1 MRYRWKTLLVN
12 LSLLLISLA
21 FSLILC
27 EAILRVVAQDDSPL
41 SMDIY
46 ELDPYGQVSLKPNI
60 TRRHFTREWNV
71 TVAINS
77 EGLRDRPSPVPDT
90 RGSILALGDS
100 FAFGWGVELP
110 ETYLYIAEEQL
121 RSQAIRVIKAG
132 IPGTGTTDQLD
143 WLRQYGGTYAPRL
156 VIVSLFV
163 GNDFTDVQMGG
174 FKKQFTIK
182 DGLMVRRSLD
192 GIDRG
197 SPAHEAIEKLKR
209 TSLLAQRLAQ
219 VLWYLQNTFVAP
231 KNRSNPG
238 LNAVDRWLW
247 EFAKVHL
254 RQPPPETVEAFARTR
269 TALDDIHQWSRQQNA
284 KMLLLVLPRS
294 IQIYDWELAKWKEAY
309 QLNDDALDLDRP
321 QRFLADWAAEKQE
334 AILDLLPEFRAYQ
347 KSHPADRLYFYPDG
361 HMNPIGHRLTG
372 ALIAKRL
379 KEFGFEW

>member
-1 MRYRWKTLLVN
+1 MRYRWKRLLVN
-12 LSLLLISLA
+12 LSLLLGSLA
-21 FSLILC
+21 LSLILC
-27 EAILRVVAQDDSPL
+27 EAILRVVAQDHSPL

-46 ELDPYGQVSLKPNI
+46 QLDSDGQVLLKPNI

-90 RGSILALGDS
+90 HGRILALGDS

-121 RSQAIRVIKAG
+121 RAEAIRVVKAG
-132 IPGTGTTDQLD
+132 IPGTGTTDQLH

-192 GIDRG
+192 GTERG
-197 SPAHEAIEKLKR
+197 SSAHEVIEKLKR

-219 VLWYLQNTFVAP
+219 ALWYLQDSFVASQ
-231 KNRSNPG
+231 NRSNPG

-247 EFAKVHL
+247 EYAKVHL
-254 RQPPPETVEAFARTR
+254 RQSPPETVEAFVRTR
-269 TALDDIHQWSRQQNA
+269 TALDDIHEWCRQHNA

-294 IQIYDWELAKWKEAY
+294 MQIYDWELAKWKEAY
-309 QLNDDALDLDRP
+309 RLNDEALDLDRP
-321 QRFLADWAAEKQE
+321 QRFLADWAAEKHV

-347 KSHPADRLYFYPDG
+347 KSHSTERLYFYPDG
-361 HMNPIGHRLTG
+361 HMNTLGNQLTG
-372 ALIAKRL
+372 VLLAKRL

>member
-1 MRYRWKTLLVN
+1 MTYRWKSLLVN
-12 LSLLLISLA
+12 LSLLLGSLA
-21 FSLILC
+21 LSLILC
-27 EAILRVVAQDDSPL
+27 EAILRLVAQDDSPL

-46 ELDPYGQVSLKPNI
+46 QLDPYDQVSLKPNV

-77 EGLRDRPSPVPDT
+77 EGLRDRTSPVPDT
-90 RGSILALGDS
+90 RGRILALGDS

-110 ETYLYIAEEQL
+110 ETYLYLAEEQL
-121 RSQAIRVIKAG
+121 RSEAIRVIKAG
-132 IPGTGTTDQLD
+132 IPGTGTTDQLH

-174 FKKQFTIK
+174 VKKQFTIK
-182 DGLMVRRSLD
+182 DGLMVRRALD
-192 GIDRG
+192 GTER
-197 SPAHEAIEKLKR
+197 SSSAREAIEKLKR

-231 KNRSNPG
+231 QNRSNPG

-269 TALDDIHQWSRQQNA
+269 TALDDIHQWCRQNNA
-284 KMLLLVLPRS
+284 EMLLLVQPRS
-294 IQIYDWELAKWKEAY
+294 MQIYDWELAKWKEAY
-309 QLNDDALDLDRP
+309 RLNDEALDLDRP
-321 QRFLADWAAEKQE
+321 QRFLADWAAEKHV
-334 AILDLLPEFRAYQ
+334 AILDLLPDFRAYQ
-347 KSHPADRLYFYPDG
+347 KSPSAKRLYFYPDT
-361 HMNPIGHRLTG
+361 HMNRIGNQLTG
-372 ALIAKRL
+372 ALLVKRL
-379 KEFGFEW
+379 KEFGFQ

>member
-1 MRYRWKTLLVN
+1 MRYRWKSLLVN
-12 LSLLLISLA
+12 FSLLLGSLA
-21 FSLILC
+21 LSLIFC
-27 EAILRVVAQDDSPL
+27 EAILRLVAQSDSPL

-46 ELDPYGQVSLKPNI
+46 RLDPYDQVSLKPNV
-60 TRRHFTREWNV
+60 TRRHLTREWNV

-90 RGSILALGDS
+90 RGRILALGDS

-110 ETYLYIAEEQL
+110 ETYLYLAEEQL
-121 RSQAIRVIKAG
+121 RSEAIRLIKAG
-132 IPGTGTTDQLD
+132 IPGTGTTDQLH
-143 WLRQYGGTYAPRL
+143 WLRQNGGTYAPRL
-156 VIVSLFV
+156 VIVSFFV

-192 GIDRG
+192 GTER
-197 SPAHEAIEKLKR
+197 SAPAREAIEKLKR
-209 TSLLAQRLAQ
+209 ISLLAQRLAQ

-231 KNRSNPG
+231 QNRSNPG

-269 TALDDIHQWSRQQNA
+269 TALDDIHQWCRQNNA
-284 KMLLLVLPRS
+284 EMLLLVQPRS
-294 IQIYDWELAKWKEAY
+294 MQIYDWELAKWKEAY
-309 QLNDDALDLDRP
+309 RINDEALDLDRP
-321 QRFLADWAAEKQE
+321 QRFLADWAAENHV

-347 KSHPADRLYFYPDG
+347 KSHSAERLYFYPDS
-361 HMNPIGHRLTG
+361 HMNRIGNQLTG
-372 ALIAKRL
+372 VLLAKRL
-379 KEFGFEW
+379 NEFGFQ

>member
-1 MRYRWKTLLVN
+1 MRYRWESLLVN
-12 LSLLLISLA
+12 LTLLLGSLA

-46 ELDPYGQVSLKPNI
+46 RLDPDDSLSLKPNV

-71 TVAINS
+71 AVAINA
-77 EGLRDRPSPVPDT
+77 EGLRDRPSPVPDK

-110 ETYLYIAEEQL
+110 ETYLYIAEEEL
-121 RSQAIRVIKAG
+121 RLEAIRVIKAG
-132 IPGTGTTDQLD
+132 IPGTGTTDQLQ
-143 WLRQYGGTYAPRL
+143 WLRQYGETYAPRL

-163 GNDFTDVQMGG
+163 GNDFTDVQNGG

-192 GIDRG
+192 GTERG
-197 SPAHEAIEKLKR
+197 SPVNEGIEKLKR
-209 TSLLAQRLAQ
+209 SSRLAQRLAQ
-219 VLWYLQNTFVAP
+219 VLWYLQNTVAP
-231 KNRSNPG
+231 QDRSNPG
-238 LNAVDRWLW
+238 LNAADRWLW

-254 RQPPPETVEAFARTR
+254 RQPLPETVEAFARMR
-269 TALDDIHQWSRQQNA
+269 TALDDIHQWCRQHNA
-284 KMLLLVLPRS
+284 KMLLLILPRS
-294 IQIYDWELAKWKEAY
+294 MQIYDWELAKWKEAY
-309 QLNDDALDLDRP
+309 RLDDEALDLDKP
-321 QRFLADWAAEKQE
+321 QRFLADWATERHV

-347 KSHPADRLYFYPDG
+347 KRHAADRLYFYPDG

-372 ALIAKRL
+372 ALLAKRL
-379 KEFGFEW
+379 KEFGFQ